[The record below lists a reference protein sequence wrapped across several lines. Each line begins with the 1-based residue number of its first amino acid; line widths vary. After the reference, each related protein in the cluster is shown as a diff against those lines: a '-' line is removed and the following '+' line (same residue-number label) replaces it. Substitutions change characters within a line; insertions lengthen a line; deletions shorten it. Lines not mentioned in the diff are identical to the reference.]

1 MWFLEE
7 AGDWNLPAD
16 LVGQTTQVWRF
27 VWNARS
33 VARVGLMRPE
43 LFSPPVLWLEILH
56 LDRTALR
63 AVSGAMRDLHCLT
76 GERILKAE
84 VVRGDTVGAR
94 FAVFAGFTLT
104 HNLSDRHIFRRE
116 Q

>member
-7 AGDWNLPAD
+7 AGDWGLPSD
-16 LVGQTTQVWRF
+16 LTGQTTQVWRF
-27 VWNARS
+27 VWNGQS
-33 VARVGLMRPE
+33 IARVGLMRPE
-43 LFSPPVLWLEILH
+43 LFSPPVLWLEILK

-63 AVSGAMRDLHCLT
+63 AVSAAMYDLHCLT

-84 VVRGDTVGAR
+84 VVMGDMAGAR
-94 FAVFAGFTLT
+94 FATFAGFTLT
-104 HNLSDRHIFRRE
+104 YNLPDRHVFRRE